1 MPSITPEQVQAWQSE
16 WRADPQIF
24 APKLPELLL
33 QSSDLDGLATEVGT
47 RLLAAGKR
55 VVTAESCTAGGI
67 GAALTAIAGSSAWVE
82 GGFIT
87 YSNTAKT
94 KLLGVAEEL
103 IGLDGAVSQSV
114 VEAMA
119 QGARRRLPAECSVAV
134 SGVAGPGGG
143 TPQKP
148 VGTVW
153 FAWSGVTS
161 TDSLTSQVLV
171 FPGDRAAIR
180 LATVCVALLGLLAVQ
195 SKG

>member
-1 MPSITPEQVQAWQSE
+1 MRAITPDQAQAWQAE
-16 WRADPQIF
+16 WLADPQTF
-24 APKLPELLL
+24 AHKLPELLL
-33 QSSDLDGLATEVGT
+33 QSRDLDGLATEVGA

-94 KLLGVAEEL
+94 KLLDVSEEL
-103 IGLDGAVSQSV
+103 IGLNGAVSQSV

-119 QGARRRLPAECSVAV
+119 QGARIRLPVECSVAV

-161 TDSLTSQVLV
+161 TDSLISQVLV
-171 FPGDRAAIR
+171 IPGDRAAIR
-180 LATVCVALLGLLAVQ
+180 QATVCIALLGLLAVQ
-195 SKG
+195 SRS